1 LKTSV
6 VPKVR
11 NGFIAGAI
19 VTIITWLLQQFAH
32 IDLPG
37 DVAAAIVT
45 IISLIVGYQTSGA

>member
-1 LKTSV
+1 MTTAL

-19 VTIITWLLQQFAH
+19 VTVITWLLQQFAH

-37 DVAAAIVT
+37 DVAAAIVA
-45 IISLIVGYQTSGA
+45 IIGLIVGYQTPGA